1 MEPWVV
7 FGKLLCLS
15 IANLNVIKVTC
26 RQNKPTSKIWIFKK
40 PERKG
45 PRLNRERCTSRN
57 VNNKSASIQTL

>member
-1 MEPWVV
+1 MESFKTDQISENFRMEPWVV
-7 FGKLLCLS
+7 FGELLCLS

-45 PRLNRERCTSRN
+45 P
-57 VNNKSASIQTL
+57 IG